1 MRGGNIFI
9 GWMKTVEVELAELKA
24 EVERLFGIFK
34 EKESGLA
41 ELNRTLEQ
49 FQLRYV
55 HEVAQKQV
63 ELDRLN
69 AQLEEIRA
77 RKITNRPPVDKK
89 SAGNA
94 EKRGSSVVDDGVII
108 IDARRATY
116 SVHDIKE
123 AKRVYRKIAAIIH
136 PDKAKEGAA
145 HELRTKL
152 MAQLNEAYGKKDILK
167 MKSILEEWYE
177 SPESVAGDDITAEL
191 ERTHRVIVRI
201 KRGTLNIETEIAK
214 IKASDMYLIMV
225 KADEAERAG
234 RDILAK
240 MTVEIDAKIETARST
255 LFMRM
260 YA

>member
-1 MRGGNIFI
+1 MSP
-9 GWMKTVEVELAELKA
+9 TA
-24 EVERLFGIFK
+24 K
-34 EKESGLA
+34 EKEKRRRRRK
-41 ELNRTLEQ
+41 EK
-49 FQLRYV
+49 
-55 HEVAQKQV
+55 KQ
-63 ELDRLN
+63 
-69 AQLEEIRA
+69 QQQQQQ
-77 RKITNRPPVDKK
+77 TKK
-89 SAGNA
+89 
-94 EKRGSSVVDDGVII
+94 
-108 IDARRATY
+108 
-116 SVHDIKE
+116 
-123 AKRVYRKIAAIIH
+123 
-136 PDKAKEGAA
+136 KEGAA

-201 KRGTLNIETEIAK
+201 KRGTLNIEPEIAK